1 MTTKELIKS
10 LEAQGWQAR
19 ENDFG
24 GVTITMGKVSFAINK
39 GLSLEATKDGI
50 RMSEWRDFYNTLLE
64 YAKTPLED
72 REDKPKYRVRL
83 RGFNSDNGHQYL
95 TAKGDNVKA
104 TRFFACAEKPGLKQE
119 FTQEELNDIT
129 NRNQF
134 KGVGWLQDLIRHAEP
149 VEDDK

>member
-10 LEAQGWQAR
+10 LEAQGWKAR

-24 GVTITMGKVSFAINK
+24 GVTITRGEVRFAINK

-50 RMSEWRDFYNTLLE
+50 RMSAWRNFYSTLLK

-72 REDKPKYRVRL
+72 REEKPKYRVRL
-83 RGFNSDNGHQYL
+83 RGFNSENGHQYL
-95 TAKGDNVKA
+95 TAQDNNVRA

-119 FTQEELNDIT
+119 FTQDELNVIA

-134 KGVGWLQDLIRHAEP
+134 KGVGWFQDLIRHAEP
-149 VEDDK
+149 VEED

>member
-24 GVTITMGKVSFAINK
+24 GVTITMGEVSFAINK

-83 RGFNSDNGHQYL
+83 RGLNSANGHQYL
-95 TAKGDNVKA
+95 A
-104 TRFFACAEKPGLKQE
+104 FLHKQR
-119 FTQEELNDIT
+119 TS
-129 NRNQF
+129 QF
-134 KGVGWLQDLIRHAEP
+134 
-149 VEDDK
+149 